1 LLKQQAENKKFD
13 LKIQSLKQQEVD
25 VEKSTTENESQL
37 DQLWKKAQEIDKK

>member
-1 LLKQQAENKKFD
+1 MNNKKFD